1 MLLDQIERQQDQLD
15 IQRDLQEQELA
26 TVARKRLDKLNKEKN
41 ARVWVEQSKMKVAQI
56 AVDNI
61 FQ

>member
-61 FQ
+61 F